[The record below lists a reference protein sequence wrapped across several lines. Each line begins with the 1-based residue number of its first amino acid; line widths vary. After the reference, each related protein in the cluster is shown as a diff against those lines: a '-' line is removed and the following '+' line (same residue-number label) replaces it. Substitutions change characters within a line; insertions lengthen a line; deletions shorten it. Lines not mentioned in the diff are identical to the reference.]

1 MNKRFLCVLVLIGS
15 LFATAAVGQSQSAKR
30 QLKVLFVGYDPA
42 RPMPEITRS
51 APGGMSK
58 EGFTAEY
65 PVRMPAFKALLDEY
79 FTQVTT
85 MDCRDWKPES
95 SQPFDVT
102 IFDFRPNPLPN
113 QDSNRIKNHKRPLYL
128 PDDFS
133 KPVVFIANT
142 APEMGEGIG
151 LKLDWLCLCL
161 DADAHHLNTKHAI
174 FKGPLAKVTPTLE
187 TKDAPE
193 GLFHYTTGKSIP
205 KQIPMW
211 KVQNEGYLTDRNA
224 RVGLVA
230 RGDRFT
236 EGPDAEVIS
245 SGVCT
250 KDVGA
255 VALGRHG
262 NFFLW
267 GFASSP
273 VKMTEEAK
281 KVFVNTVAYMQ
292 QFDGKTPITRK
303 YNDRMATTNNVR
315 EIIANADRATFEEY
329 LKSIKEFNEHNK
341 KEKARIDAKKAA
353 GQALTSQEEEM
364 YPYYEHEQP
373 LPTWDGYL
381 KGIMGKY
388 AAKFGSDAA
397 AFQAYMNSNFDYIYC
412 DPNAFFSYTID
423 EDVAQIGIPNH
434 SLKLLDACIGM
445 LKKKEK
451 EDLALR
457 VLQRYTGEKYT
468 AAANWSN
475 WLSKHR
481 KKLFFSETNGFRWVI
496 NTYN

>member
-1 MNKRFLCVLVLIGS
+1 MNKRFLCVLALIGS
-15 LFATAAVGQSQSAKR
+15 LFASTAVGQSKPAKK
-30 QLKVLFVGYDPA
+30 QLKVLFVGYDPSK
-42 RPMPEITRS
+42 PMPEIGRS
-51 APGGMSK
+51 APGNMTK

-65 PVRMPAFKALLDEY
+65 PVRMPAFKALLEEN
-79 FTQVTT
+79 FTEVATI
-85 MDCRDWKPES
+85 DCRDWKPES
-95 SQPFDVT
+95 SNAFDVT
-102 IFDFRPNPLPN
+102 IFDFRPNPLAV
-113 QDSNRIKNHKRPLYL
+113 QDSARLKKHKRPAYL

-133 KPVVFIANT
+133 KPVVYIAST
-142 APEMGEGIG
+142 APEMGEAIG

-161 DADAHHLNTKHAI
+161 DADAHHVNTKHAI
-174 FKGPLAKVTPTLE
+174 FKGPINKVTPTME

-193 GLFHYTTGKSIP
+193 GLFHYSTGEGIA

-211 KVQNEGYLTDRNA
+211 KVQNEGYLTSRDS
-224 RVGLVA
+224 RVGMVS

-262 NFFLW
+262 NYFLW
-267 GFASSP
+267 GFAASP
-273 VKMTEEAK
+273 AKMTEEGK
-281 KVFVNTVAYMQ
+281 QVFVNAVAYMQ
-292 QFDGKTPITRK
+292 QFDGKTPIARK
-303 YNDRMATTNNVR
+303 YNDRMATTKNVR
-315 EIIANADRATFEEY
+315 EIIHFANRASFEQSVEETR
-329 LKSIKEFNEHNK
+329 KFNEQNK

-353 GQALTSQEEEM
+353 GEALTSNETEM
-364 YPYYEHEQP
+364 YPYLEREQP
-373 LPTWDGYL
+373 LPTWEGYL
-381 KGIMGKY
+381 KNMMGKY
-388 AAKFGSDAA
+388 ADKFGTDAD
-397 AFQAYMNSNFDYIYC
+397 AFQAYMNANFGYLYC

-423 EDVAQIGIPNH
+423 EDAAQIGIPNQ
-434 SLKLLDACIGM
+434 SLKLLDACINM

-457 VLQRYTGEKYT
+457 VLRRYTGEQFTT
-468 AAANWSN
+468 AADWSN
-475 WLSKHR
+475 WLGKHR